1 MKNNDIYDKWTR
13 FINKYKE
20 YFLSNTELWCN
31 SLEQVINYID
41 INKKR
46 PSSTDKNKEIKSLGS
61 WCSSQQ
67 DNYKKCLQIMKNN
80 DIYDKWTRFINK
92 YKEYF
97 ISNEEIWYDKLDK
110 VIVYIDA
117 NNKKPSNSDKNKEI
131 KSLGYWCSSQQD
143 NYKKCLQ
150 IMKNKEIYNK
160 WTQFINKYK
169 EYFISNEEIWYD
181 KLDKVIVYIDA
192 NKKRP
197 SENDKNNDIKSL
209 GKWVTMQNFSSKK
222 KSI

>member
-1 MKNNDIYDKWTR
+1 MIT
-13 FINKYKE
+13 
-20 YFLSNTELWCN
+20 L
-31 SLEQVINYID
+31 
-41 INKKR
+41 
-46 PSSTDKNKEIKSLGS
+46 IK
-61 WCSSQQ
+61 
-67 DNYKKCLQIMKNN
+67 
-80 DIYDKWTRFINK
+80 F
-92 YKEYF
+92 
-97 ISNEEIWYDKLDK
+97 
-110 VIVYIDA
+110 
-117 NNKKPSNSDKNKEI
+117 PSNSDKNKEI

-222 KSI
+222 KVYIMKNKEIYDKWINFINDPNYKVYFE